1 MSDVVSNVS
10 STLSGLKQEFNT
22 IAHNLANIETVGYK
36 RTCNAFSRAL
46 EASGAGSQA
55 EVGEPPGGEGVNIE
69 SELDFTQGS
78 IIETGQ
84 PLDFALAGKGFFV
97 VETPEGALYTR
108 NGMFRLNQNGQIV
121 DTAGRIVAGESG
133 PITVPSNVGLSQI
146 SVSNDG
152 SISADGAVIGK
163 FRLVDFAEKE
173 NELRQAG
180 INCFE
185 APADAKPEAATSLSV
200 KQGFKESS
208 NVQMMEELVDM
219 MMVARLYEANM
230 QFISVKRDASRSLI
244 DLAMS

>member
-1 MSDVVSNVS
+1 MSDLVSNVS

-46 EASGAGSQA
+46 AAQGAGSQA
-55 EVGEPPGGEGVNIE
+55 EVGEGEGVNIE

-84 PLDFALAGKGFFV
+84 PLDFALVGKGFFV

-133 PITVPSNVGLSQI
+133 PITIPSSVGLSQI
-146 SVSNDG
+146 SVSSDG
-152 SISADGAVIGK
+152 SISAEGAAVGK
-163 FRLVDFAEKE
+163 FRLVDFGENE

-180 INCFE
+180 TNCLQ
-185 APADAKPEAATSLSV
+185 APADTKPDAATNLTV
-200 KQGFKESS
+200 KQGFEESS

-219 MMVARLYEANM
+219 MMVARLYEANV
-230 QFISVKRDASRSLI
+230 QFVSVKSDASRSLI

>member
-1 MSDVVSNVS
+1 MSDLVSNVS

-36 RTCNAFSRAL
+36 RTCNAVSRAL
-46 EASGAGSQA
+46 AAQGAGSQA
-55 EVGEPPGGEGVNIE
+55 EVGEGEGVNIE

-84 PLDFALAGKGFFV
+84 PLDFALVGKGFFV

-133 PITVPSNVGLSQI
+133 PITIPSSVGLSQI

-152 SISADGAVIGK
+152 SISAEGAAVGK
-163 FRLVDFAEKE
+163 FRLVDFGENE
-173 NELRQAG
+173 NELRQVG
-180 INCFE
+180 TNCLQ
-185 APADAKPEAATSLSV
+185 APADTKPDVATNLTV
-200 KQGFKESS
+200 KQGFEESS

-219 MMVARLYEANM
+219 MMVARLYEANV
-230 QFISVKRDASRSLI
+230 QFVSVKSDASRSLI

>member
-1 MSDVVSNVS
+1 MSDTISNVC
-10 STLSGLKQEFNT
+10 STLGGLKQEFNT

-36 RTCNAFSRAL
+36 RTCNAFSRTLA
-46 EASGAGSQA
+46 AQGVGSQA
-55 EVGEPPGGEGVNIE
+55 EVGEGVNIE

-84 PLDFALAGKGFFV
+84 PLDFGLAGKGFFV
-97 VETPEGALYTR
+97 VETPAGALYTR

-121 DTAGRIVAGESG
+121 DTSGRIVAGESG
-133 PITVPSNVGLSQI
+133 PISIPPSVGLSQI
-146 SVSNDG
+146 SVSGDG
-152 SISADGAVIGK
+152 SIAAGGAAVGK
-163 FRLVDFAEKE
+163 FRLVDFGKNEKD
-173 NELRQAG
+173 LRQAG
-180 INCFE
+180 SNCFE
-185 APADAKPEAATSLSV
+185 APAEIKPEAATNVTV

-230 QFISVKRDASRSLI
+230 RFISAKGDASRSLI

>member
-1 MSDVVSNVS
+1 MSDLVSNVS

-46 EASGAGSQA
+46 AAQGVGSQA
-55 EVGEPPGGEGVNIE
+55 EVGEGANIE

-84 PLDFALAGKGFFV
+84 PLDFALVGKGFFV

-108 NGMFRLNQNGQIV
+108 NGMFRLNQNGQVV

-133 PITVPSNVGLSQI
+133 PITIPPSVGLSAI

-152 SISADGAVIGK
+152 SIAAEGAAIGK
-163 FRLVDFAEKE
+163 FRLVDFGENE

-180 INCFE
+180 INCFQ
-185 APADAKPEAATSLSV
+185 APADTKSNAATSLTV
-200 KQGFKESS
+200 KQGFEENS

-219 MMVARLYEANM
+219 MMVTRLYEANM
-230 QFISVKRDASRSLI
+230 QFISVKSDASKSLI

>member
-1 MSDVVSNVS
+1 MSDVISNVS
-10 STLSGLKQEFNT
+10 STLGGLKQEFNT
-22 IAHNLANIETVGYK
+22 VAHNLANIETVGYK
-36 RTCNAFSRAL
+36 RTCNAFSRTLA
-46 EASGAGSQA
+46 AQGAGSQA
-55 EVGEPPGGEGVNIE
+55 EVGEGVSIE
-69 SELDFTQGS
+69 SVLDFTQGS

-133 PITVPSNVGLSQI
+133 PITIPSSVGLSQI
-146 SVSNDG
+146 SVSSDG
-152 SISADGAVIGK
+152 SIAADGAAVGK
-163 FRLVDFAEKE
+163 FRLVDFGENE

-180 INCFE
+180 TNCFQ
-185 APADAKPEAATSLSV
+185 APANIKPEAATKLSV
-200 KQGFKESS
+200 KQGFEESS

-230 QFISVKRDASRSLI
+230 QFVSVKSDASKSLI

>member
-1 MSDVVSNVS
+1 MSDLVSNVS

-46 EASGAGSQA
+46 AAQGAGSQA
-55 EVGEPPGGEGVNIE
+55 EVGEGEGVNIE

-84 PLDFALAGKGFFV
+84 PLDFALVGKGFFV

-133 PITVPSNVGLSQI
+133 PITIPSSVGLSQI

-152 SISADGAVIGK
+152 SISAEGAAVGK
-163 FRLVDFAEKE
+163 FRLVDFGENE

-180 INCFE
+180 TNCLQ
-185 APADAKPEAATSLSV
+185 APADTKPDAATNLTV
-200 KQGFKESS
+200 KQGFKENS

-230 QFISVKRDASRSLI
+230 QFVSVKSDASRSLI

>member
-1 MSDVVSNVS
+1 MSDTISNVC
-10 STLSGLKQEFNT
+10 STLGGLKQEFNT

-36 RTCNAFSRAL
+36 RTCNAFSRTLA
-46 EASGAGSQA
+46 AQGAGSQA
-55 EVGEPPGGEGVNIE
+55 EVGEGVNIE

-84 PLDFALAGKGFFV
+84 PLDFALGGKGFFV
-97 VETPEGALYTR
+97 VETPAGALYTR

-121 DTAGRIVAGESG
+121 DTSGRIVAGESG
-133 PITVPSNVGLSQI
+133 PISIPPSVGLSQI
-146 SVSNDG
+146 SVSSDG
-152 SISADGAVIGK
+152 SISAGGAAVGK
-163 FRLVDFAEKE
+163 FKLVDFGENEK
-173 NELRQAG
+173 ELRQAG
-180 INCFE
+180 SNCFE
-185 APADAKPEAATSLSV
+185 APAEIKPEAATNVTV

-230 QFISVKRDASRSLI
+230 RFISAKGDASRSLI